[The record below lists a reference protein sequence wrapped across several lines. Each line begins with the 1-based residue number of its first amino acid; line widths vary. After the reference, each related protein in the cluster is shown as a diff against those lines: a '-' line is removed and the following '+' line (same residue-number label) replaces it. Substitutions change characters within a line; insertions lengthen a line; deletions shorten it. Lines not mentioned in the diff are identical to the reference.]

1 MDDTLKGVLAI
12 CGKTM
17 TNGGK
22 RGYLATKWNTVDD
35 KLKEVILQNSS
46 KHELERRF
54 EAITVKEHFTNLYG
68 PRLLVDQMQQSA
80 GNGTIMRQMSAE
92 ESVKEFNEQWD
103 LVRYIS
109 YEKRLNQ
116 HNC

>member
-1 MDDTLKGVLAI
+1 MDDTMKGVLSI
-12 CGKTM
+12 CGNTM

-22 RGYLATKWNTVDD
+22 RGYLATKWNIVDE

-68 PRLLVDQMQQSA
+68 PRLLVEQMQHSA
-80 GNGTIMRQMSAE
+80 ENGTVMRQMSVE
-92 ESVKEFNEQWD
+92 EKAQSVKEFNEQWH
-103 LVRYIS
+103 LLRYIS
-109 YEKRLNQ
+109 
-116 HNC
+116 